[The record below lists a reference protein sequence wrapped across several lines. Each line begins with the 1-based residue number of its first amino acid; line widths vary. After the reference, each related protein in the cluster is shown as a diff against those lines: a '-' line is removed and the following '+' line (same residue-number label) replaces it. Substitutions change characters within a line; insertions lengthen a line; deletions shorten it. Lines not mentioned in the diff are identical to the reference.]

1 MPLMPLPFCLIS
13 HTCGISPTH
22 SLPLS
27 VSYKFT
33 IEKWDKWQNSC
44 REIQQWKQTSVVIF
58 EQSEVSVH
66 LLCTECPEILLCM
79 AETENSTGKCFS
91 NLYCIIFVNIIVHHC
106 HLWWFINHK
115 AIKPPNKSYAHP
127 LHITDH
133 FYLLMQELFH
143 MLMKHLWSMYHY
155 TLCLISFSINR

>member
-1 MPLMPLPFCLIS
+1 MRWMAKLLQKKFNSRNRQVCSSLNNQECL
-13 HTCGISPTH
+13 
-22 SLPLS
+22 
-27 VSYKFT
+27 Y
-33 IEKWDKWQNSC
+33 
-44 REIQQWKQTSVVIF
+44 IF
-58 EQSEVSVH
+58 FVQSAQRYF
-66 LLCTECPEILLCM
+66 LCI

-106 HLWWFINHK
+106 HLWWFINHR